1 MSQPPSSPRPAAPS
15 QSHDAADAADAA
27 NAPLTAAALTKSDF
41 EALSEFRYRL
51 RRFLNFSEAAARA
64 GGITPQQY
72 LLLLHVKGIP
82 GREWASISELAE
94 RLQAVHHSV
103 VALVARCEKAG
114 LVTRRQNES
123 DRRVVEVH
131 LSAAGEACL
140 SSLAAQHRNELST
153 FADIFHI
160 RGVHL

>member
-1 MSQPPSSPRPAAPS
+1 MRRFSPARLMPAPASPNPTVTT
-15 QSHDAADAADAA
+15 D
-27 NAPLTAAALTKSDF
+27 ALTKSDF

-51 RRFLNFSEAAARA
+51 RRFLNFSESAARDE
-64 GGITPQQY
+64 GITPQQY

-82 GREWASISELAE
+82 GRDWASISELAE

-131 LSAAGEACL
+131 LSAAGDACL
-140 SSLAAQHRNELST
+140 MNLAAQHRNELST

>member
-1 MSQPPSSPRPAAPS
+1 MTASTPPDTSPLPPLPDTRDTPT
-15 QSHDAADAADAA
+15 
-27 NAPLTAAALTKSDF
+27 APLTADALTKRDF

-51 RRFLNFSEAAARA
+51 RRFLNFSETAARE

-123 DRRVVEVH
+123 DRRVVEIH
-131 LSAAGEACL
+131 LSPAGEACL
-140 SSLAAQHRNELST
+140 ANLAAQHRNELST

>member
-1 MSQPPSSPRPAAPS
+1 MPQPPSPHHPAAPPPS
-15 QSHDAADAADAA
+15 ADAP
-27 NAPLTAAALTKSDF
+27 NAPIGATALTKSDF

-51 RRFLNFSEAAARA
+51 RRFLNFSETAARE

-114 LVTRRQNES
+114 LVSRRQNES

>member
-1 MSQPPSSPRPAAPS
+1 MPQPSSPSSPYRPDAPV
-15 QSHDAADAADAA
+15 
-27 NAPLTAAALTKSDF
+27 TAVALTKSDF

-51 RRFLNFSEAAARA
+51 RRFLNFSEAAARE

-72 LLLLHVKGIP
+72 LLLLHVKGMP

-114 LVTRRQNES
+114 LVIRRPNES

-153 FADIFHI
+153 FTDIFHI
-160 RGVHL
+160 PGVHL

>member
-1 MSQPPSSPRPAAPS
+1 MPHANSPAANDP
-15 QSHDAADAADAA
+15 APITADAL
-27 NAPLTAAALTKSDF
+27 NKSDF

-51 RRFLNFSEAAARA
+51 RRFLNFSETAARE

-131 LSAAGEACL
+131 LSSAGEACL
-140 SSLAAQHRNELST
+140 AKLAAQHRNELTT